1 MQRKAILIDSS
12 NAVVGKPLPGAAQDM
27 GNWREF
33 LKSDIGGMWED
44 DEFADISS
52 CPKWKDVL
60 AEINMFCVEEGE
72 PYYLFIAFS
81 GHGAYDKY
89 RKADVV
95 SLNHDEVITVDEL
108 RSAVDAVT
116 KNAVIIIDACREERE
131 YVSPTPVNDFT
142 QSLFV
147 QGYDWNKVLES
158 MGRHTLQATILE
170 SSDSSI
176 LLDYPYVSDEVL
188 KAVYQVKIKDI
199 WNRALKDSGPVV
211 IQSCS
216 RSQFANEQGVGLF
229 SDAMMRCAGM
239 WWYTHHGDG
248 EILSIDGVFN
258 DACTLLQR
266 KLNGVSHDKQ
276 NPEINPQRT
285 MQPFIV
291 NIQPE
296 IEKRLS

>member
-12 NAVVGKPLPGAAQDM
+12 NAVVGKPLSGAAQDM
-27 GNWREF
+27 ENWRNF

-60 AEINMFCVEEGE
+60 AEINMFCVDEGE
-72 PYYLFIAFS
+72 AYYLFIAFS

-108 RSAVDAVT
+108 RSAVDAAT

-131 YVSPTPVNDFT
+131 YVFPTPVNDFT
-142 QSLFV
+142 QNIFV
-147 QGYDWNKVLES
+147 QGYDWNMVLES
-158 MGRHTLQATILE
+158 MGRRTLQATMLE
-170 SSDSSI
+170 SSESSI
-176 LLDYPYVSDEVL
+176 SLEFPYVGDELL
-188 KAVYQVKIKDI
+188 KPAYQVKIKDI

-229 SDAMMRCAGM
+229 SDAMMRCAKM

-248 EILSIDGVFN
+248 EILSIDDVFN
-258 DACTLLQR
+258 AACTLLQR
-266 KLNGVSHDKQ
+266 KLNGISQDEQ
-276 NPEINPQRT
+276 IPEITPKGT

-291 NIQPE
+291 NVQPE
-296 IEKRLS
+296 MEKRLS